1 MAGNGLYE
9 DVGDDELVGD
19 ELVGDE
25 LVGDDEV
32 GAPRRGRQM
41 GRRQAPSAPQRAA
54 MQGLAAGQQMVRKA
68 GGGIRFQ
75 KFLGAA
81 AQTLPAGSTQ
91 TFTLSPTV
99 PFRGER
105 LIVAT
110 DAAADAAITVVGF
123 KIGNNDQMI
132 GGGAVSIQAFRAD
145 AVGLELKCNTCPPNQ
160 NITITINN
168 GTAAP
173 VSVQPT
179 LFGSSLE

>member
-1 MAGNGLYE
+1 MGNGLY

-19 ELVGDE
+19 EETGFEGELVGDE
-25 LVGDDEV
+25 EV

-41 GRRQAPSAPQRAA
+41 GRRPPPAAPQRSPVA
-54 MQGLAAGQQMVRKA
+54 GLGTGQQIMRKS

-81 AQTLPAGSTQ
+81 GVAIGAGATQ
-91 TFTLSPTV
+91 SFVLSPTV

-110 DAAADAAITVVGF
+110 DAAADALITVIGF

-132 GGGAVSIQAFRAD
+132 GGGGVSIQAFRAD

-160 NITITINN
+160 NITITISN
-168 GTAAP
+168 GTAGA
-173 VSVQPT
+173 VTVQPT